1 MAIYGDTLLRPQ
13 PPDAQSGGAPRRK
26 SELSLV
32 DHPLVRQKSGT
43 SGASVARSSVNGDE
57 GRCGFRYSHDK
68 GSIRP
73 NSRAPSRGVSVGTES
88 TNNPLPSARTIPAW
102 VRVHDEHT
110 SLPSSSHPAP
120 PEPSGARIAQHH
132 FAPHEKQRDSYTSY
146 GSSGA
151 APRESRWKTFARTSA
166 YPRSSTDLEEKLVDH
181 DWLQRNLG
189 DYSTPWQG
197 HHTNEK
203 DLENG
208 GQPGLDFRQRK
219 VKFFSKIQSKIL
231 RSPIVPLLIRLTV
244 FIFSVVALALGGS
257 IRYYATQ
264 SNHSQGPSPDMAI
277 IVDSVAL
284 IYLVYITY
292 DEYTGKPLG
301 LRPAKAKLRLLFLDL
316 IFIVF
321 ASANLSLAFESL
333 GDFQSACQAGEVD
346 GVFDPR
352 NALIC
357 DRQKALASVLLIVLI
372 AWLMTFAISV
382 LRVVER
388 VTGK

>member
-1 MAIYGDTLLRPQ
+1 MAIYGDTHLRPQ
-13 PPDAQSGGAPRRK
+13 PPDAQSGVSPRRK

-43 SGASVARSSVNGDE
+43 SVARSSVNGDE
-57 GRCGFRYSHDK
+57 VRSGFRCSHDK

-73 NSRAPSRGVSVGTES
+73 TSRAPSKGASIGTQS
-88 TNNPLPSARTIPAW
+88 NNPLPSARTIPAW
-102 VRVHDEHT
+102 VRVHDET
-110 SLPSSSHPAP
+110 TGLPPPSHSVP

-132 FAPHEKQRDSYTSY
+132 YAPHEKQRDSYTSY
-146 GSSGA
+146 DSSGA
-151 APRESRWKTFARTSA
+151 APRESRWKTFAKTSA
-166 YPRSSTDLEEKLVDH
+166 YPRSSTDLEQKLVDH

-197 HHTNEK
+197 HNTNEK
-203 DLENG
+203 DLESG
-208 GQPGLDFRQRK
+208 GQPSLDFRQRK
-219 VKFFSKIQSKIL
+219 VKFFSKIQSKLL

-257 IRYYATQ
+257 IRYYATKY
-264 SNHSQGPSPDMAI
+264 NHSQGPSSDMAI
-277 IVDSVAL
+277 IVDSIAL
-284 IYLVYITY
+284 VYLVYITY

-333 GDFQSACQAGEVD
+333 SDIQSACRAGEVD
-346 GVFDPR
+346 GIFDPR
-352 NALIC
+352 NGLLC
-357 DRQKALASVLLIVLI
+357 DRQKTLASVLLVVLI
-372 AWLMTFAISV
+372 AWLTTFAISV